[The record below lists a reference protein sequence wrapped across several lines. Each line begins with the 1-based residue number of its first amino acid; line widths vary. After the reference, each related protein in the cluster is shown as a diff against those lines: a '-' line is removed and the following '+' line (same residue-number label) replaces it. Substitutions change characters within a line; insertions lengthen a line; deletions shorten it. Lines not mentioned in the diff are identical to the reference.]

1 MLNVFFNRP
10 VELPRREVLAGLL
23 ALGLP
28 GLALA
33 REPADALRAGGC
45 ALLLRHAA
53 TDPGI
58 GDPPNF
64 DLAVCSTQR
73 NLSPAGRSDAQRI
86 GAWFKQNHLTPSAV
100 RSSAW
105 CRCQDTAR
113 LAFAQFQV
121 WSPLNSVFG
130 DRIAL
135 PDQTETLRAALKA
148 IKPGQFEV
156 WVTHQVNITSLTQR
170 APAMGEGFVVG
181 AQGQVLASW
190 KPN

>member
-28 GLALA
+28 GLVLA
-33 REPADALRAGGC
+33 REPADALRVGGC
-45 ALLLRHAA
+45 VFLLRHAA

-58 GDPPNF
+58 GDPPDF

-73 NLSPAGRSDAQRI
+73 NLSPAGRADAQRI
-86 GAWFKQNHLTPSAV
+86 GAWFKQNRLTPSAV

-113 LAFAQFQV
+113 LAFGQFQV

-181 AQGQVLASW
+181 AQGQVLASL

>member
-1 MLNVFFNRP
+1 MFTPFIDRP
-10 VELPRREVLAGLL
+10 VKLPRREVLAGLL

-28 GLALA
+28 GWALA

-45 ALLLRHAA
+45 VCLLRHAA

-58 GDPPNF
+58 GDPPDF

-73 NLSPAGRSDAQRI
+73 NLSQVGRSDAQRI
-86 GAWFKQNHLTPSAV
+86 GAWFKQNRLTPRLV

-113 LAFAQFQV
+113 LAFGQFQV

-135 PDQTETLRAALKA
+135 PDQTDTLRAALKA

-170 APAMGEGFVVG
+170 APAMGEGFVMDT
-181 AQGQVLASW
+181 QGQVLASL
-190 KPN
+190 KLN

>member
-1 MLNVFFNRP
+1 
-10 VELPRREVLAGLL
+10 
-23 ALGLP
+23 
-28 GLALA
+28 
-33 REPADALRAGGC
+33 
-45 ALLLRHAA
+45 
-53 TDPGI
+53 
-58 GDPPNF
+58 
-64 DLAVCSTQR
+64 
-73 NLSPAGRSDAQRI
+73 
-86 GAWFKQNHLTPSAV
+86 
-100 RSSAW
+100 
-105 CRCQDTAR
+105 
-113 LAFAQFQV
+113 V

-181 AQGQVLASW
+181 AQGQVLASL

>member
-1 MLNVFFNRP
+1 LNVFVNRP
-10 VELPRREVLAGLL
+10 IELSRREVLVGLL
-23 ALGLP
+23 ALGMP

-53 TDPGI
+53 TNPGI
-58 GDPPNF
+58 GDPPDF

-73 NLSPAGRSDAQRI
+73 NLSPAGRAGAQRI
-86 GAWFKQNHLTPSAV
+86 GGWFKQNGLKPNAV

-113 LAFAQFQV
+113 LAFSQFQV

-130 DRIAL
+130 DRINL
-135 PDQTETLRAALKA
+135 PDQTEMLLTALKA
-148 IKPGQFEV
+148 IKPSQFEV
-156 WVTHQVNITSLTQR
+156 WVTHQVNIVSLTQR
-170 APAMGEGFVVG
+170 APAMGEGFVVDTH
-181 AQGQVLASW
+181 GQVLASLYL
-190 KPN
+190 N